1 MTLYTITN
9 VGEVSAGAGTDRL
22 KYIVTDPD
30 HGFYMY
36 PLAGDLASG
45 YSGNFYPSFG
55 SLHCNFSGIENF
67 TFINTGDA
75 DDSII
80 VGDGNDVL
88 KSAGGDDRLNSA
100 GGIDKIDG
108 GSGND
113 TWVAD
118 KSFATADITIDLNA
132 KQSTYLGTGTVTRIE
147 GMELKT
153 GSGDDLLIGH
163 RTAAMNDII
172 DAGAGN
178 DTIKLWGGG
187 IDAAHG
193 GGGTDKLIF
202 IPDGDDYGFYLTN
215 LTADASG
222 YTGNFYRNFQSSTTM
237 GVNFSGIDTFVFINH
252 GDGNDDINVGDGND
266 ELRGG
271 GGDDRL
277 NSAGGVDFVDGGTG
291 NDTWVAD
298 KSFTDQAMSI
308 NLNAPRST
316 YLGTGVVKGI
326 EGLNLV
332 TGSGNDMIVG
342 HESAVMNDVIS
353 TGNGNDTIKLWGG
366 GIDAAHGGGG
376 TDKLIFIPD
385 GDDYGFYLT
394 NLTADASGY
403 TGNFYRNF
411 QSSTTMGVN
420 FSGIDKLRVHLQGVW
435 QQRDQHRQR
444 RRRPARRF
452 GQ

>member
-9 VGEVSAGAGTDRL
+9 SGDVAAGAGTDRL
-22 KYIVTDPD
+22 KFIVTVPD

-36 PLAGDLASG
+36 PLTGDLANG
-45 YSGNFYPSFG
+45 YSGAFFANYESYLYSCG
-55 SLHCNFSGIENF
+55 FSGIENF
-67 TFINTGDA
+67 TFIDLGGA
-75 DDSII
+75 GDSII
-80 VGDGNDVL
+80 TGDGNDDL
-88 KSAGGDDRLNSA
+88 RGGGGNDRLNSA

-108 GSGND
+108 GAGND

-118 KSFATADITIDLNA
+118 KSFATADIMIDLNA
-132 KQSTYLGTGTVTRIE
+132 KESTYLGTGTVTRIE

-153 GSGDDLLIGH
+153 GSGNDLLIGH

-187 IDAAHG
+187 IDVVHG
-193 GGGTDKLIF
+193 G
-202 IPDGDDYGFYLTN
+202 DGNDHLTYIHNADDYGFYNYPLTGD
-215 LTADASG
+215 LASG
-222 YTGNFYRNFQSSTTM
+222 YSGDFYRNLASYAMSIHFT
-237 GVNFSGIDTFVFINH
+237 GIESFTFIDN
-252 GDGNDDINVGDGND
+252 GGGNDNINVGDGND

-277 NSAGGVDFVDGGTG
+277 NSAGGVDFVDGGAG

-298 KSFTDQAMSI
+298 KSFTDQDISI
-308 NLNAPRST
+308 NLNAAKST

-353 TGNGNDTIKLWGG
+353 TG
-366 GIDAAHGGGG
+366 
-376 TDKLIFIPD
+376 
-385 GDDYGFYLT
+385 
-394 NLTADASGY
+394 
-403 TGNFYRNF
+403 
-411 QSSTTMGVN
+411 Q
-420 FSGIDKLRVHLQGVW
+420 W
-435 QQRDQHRQR
+435 QRYDQALGRRHRRGPWR
-444 RRRPARRF
+444 RRH
-452 GQ
+452 